1 MRFYHINYSSFTL
14 INDWW
19 REFNLSSHLSE
30 FLSVYVRLLPASHE
44 PANYKKES
52 FKWTVFFR
60 EIYLFFPS
68 YSRVFFLIISVFFSR
83 NFCIIFFSQNFSFF
97 RETDR
102 SKTLRKNENFL
113 FRRKTL
119 VQSHNIISKDNL
131 QSRFLTAMFLG
142 TPCSCFQS
150 FVRLRFVYL
159 CDPSP
164 LWTINSKTLF
174 CIKQYL
180 AFCL

>member
-1 MRFYHINYSSFTL
+1 MIDEENLICLAIFRSFCPFTYVYSQLAMSKPIT
-14 INDWW
+14 
-19 REFNLSSHLSE
+19 RKNLLNGP
-30 FLSVYVRLLPASHE
+30 Y
-44 PANYKKES
+44 
-52 FKWTVFFR
+52 FFAKF
-60 EIYLFFPS
+60 ICFFPHNLG
-68 YSRVFFLIISVFFSR
+68 FFSNNFRFFSR